1 MSALRSGD
9 RLYADANGCR
19 DSAGKTV
26 LKFSNGFKNRLADFV
41 NKGYSVEEAKVN
53 FVVWWKGDGM
63 DKEIRIV
70 LPELHLVNHAV
81 K

>member
-1 MSALRSGD
+1 MSGD

-26 LKFSNGFKNRLADFV
+26 LKFSNGFKNRLADFR
-41 NKGYSVEEAKVN
+41 NKGYFIAEAKVN
-53 FVVWWKGDGM
+53 FVVWWKDE
-63 DKEIRIV
+63 DANKEIRIV